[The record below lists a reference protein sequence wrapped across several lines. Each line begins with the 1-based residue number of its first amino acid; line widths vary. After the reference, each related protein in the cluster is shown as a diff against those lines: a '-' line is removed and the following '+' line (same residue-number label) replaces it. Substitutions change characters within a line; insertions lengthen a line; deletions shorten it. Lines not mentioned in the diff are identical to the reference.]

1 MHRLRSR
8 PNCQDQ
14 IQITKA
20 ALIGV
25 LVMFERP
32 PLVPPFKTRDAMPL
46 ADKGLD
52 WWLWVSLVTTVLGLS
67 LLAFAVVVG
76 F

>member
-1 MHRLRSR
+1 MR
-8 PNCQDQ
+8 
-14 IQITKA
+14 
-20 ALIGV
+20 
-25 LVMFERP
+25 
-32 PLVPPFKTRDAMPL
+32 L

-52 WWLWVSLVTTVLGLS
+52 WWLWVGVVVIGLCLS